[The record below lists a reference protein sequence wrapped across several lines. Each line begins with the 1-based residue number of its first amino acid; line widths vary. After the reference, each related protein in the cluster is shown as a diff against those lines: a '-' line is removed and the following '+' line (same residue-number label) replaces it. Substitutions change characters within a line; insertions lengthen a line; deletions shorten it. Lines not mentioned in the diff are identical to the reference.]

1 MDNDAVLKKIS
12 DLEASTKSLEEQ
24 LAKMTAT
31 LEMIHLE
38 PIANVIADWRA
49 SPVYQQQMVVMALR
63 KIRDKK
69 LERAKKAELIGS
81 KELAELYRDEADGYL
96 NGMLL
101 LQKLAT
107 LDFPITEQRDEDD
120 GSDSDDADD
129 SSS

>member
-1 MDNDAVLKKIS
+1 MDNDAALKKIS

-81 KELAELYRDEADGYL
+81 KELAELHRDEADGYL

-107 LDFPITEQRDEDD
+107 LDISSLTQEEDGDEP
-120 GSDSDDADD
+120 DSDDAGVT
-129 SSS
+129 